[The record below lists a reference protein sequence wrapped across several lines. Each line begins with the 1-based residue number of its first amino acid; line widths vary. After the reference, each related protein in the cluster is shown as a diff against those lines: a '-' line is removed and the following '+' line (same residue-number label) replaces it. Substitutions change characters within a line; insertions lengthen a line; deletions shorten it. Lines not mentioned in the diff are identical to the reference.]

1 MKLNSAQIKRL
12 VKALY
17 DDETVQN
24 ALFAVFLESV
34 PVYKA
39 EQLFNQKHN
48 TLKSKINKV
57 KKNAQLVEIVMDI
70 K

>member
-1 MKLNSAQIKRL
+1 MKLNSSQTKRL

-17 DDETVQN
+17 DDEVTQN
-24 ALFAVFLESV
+24 ALFAVFLEDV
-34 PVYKA
+34 PVYRA

-48 TLKSKINKV
+48 TLKSKVNKV
-57 KKNAQLVEIVMDI
+57 KKNAALIEMVMDI

>member
-1 MKLNSAQIKRL
+1 MKLNSAQTKRL

-17 DDETVQN
+17 DDEVTQN
-24 ALFAVFLESV
+24 ALFAVFLEDV
-34 PVYKA
+34 PVYRA

-48 TLKSKINKV
+48 TLKSKVNKV
-57 KKNAQLVEIVMDI
+57 KKNAALIEMVMDI

>member
-1 MKLNSAQIKRL
+1 MKLNSAQTKRL

-17 DDETVQN
+17 DDEVTQN
-24 ALFAVFLESV
+24 ALFAVFLEDV
-34 PVYKA
+34 PVYRA

-48 TLKSKINKV
+48 TLKSKVTKV
-57 KKNAQLVEIVMDI
+57 KKNAALIETVMDI

>member
-1 MKLNSAQIKRL
+1 MKLNIAQTKRL

-17 DDETVQN
+17 DDEVTQN
-24 ALFAVFLESV
+24 ALFAVFLEDV
-34 PVYKA
+34 PVYRA

-48 TLKSKINKV
+48 TLKSKVNKV
-57 KKNAQLVEIVMDI
+57 KKNAALIETVMDI

>member
-1 MKLNSAQIKRL
+1 MKLNSAQTKRL

-17 DDETVQN
+17 DDEVTQN
-24 ALFAVFLESV
+24 ALFAVFLEDV
-34 PVYKA
+34 PVYRA

-48 TLKSKINKV
+48 TLKSKVNKV
-57 KKNAQLVEIVMDI
+57 KKNAALIETVMDI

>member
-1 MKLNSAQIKRL
+1 MKLNSAQTKRL

-17 DDETVQN
+17 DDEVTQN
-24 ALFAVFLESV
+24 ALFAVFLEDV
-34 PVYKA
+34 PVYRA

-48 TLKSKINKV
+48 TLKSKVNKV
-57 KKNAQLVEIVMDI
+57 KKNAAVIETVMDI

>member
-1 MKLNSAQIKRL
+1 MKLNSAQTKRL

-17 DDETVQN
+17 DDEVTQN
-24 ALFAVFLESV
+24 ALFAVFFEDV
-34 PVYKA
+34 PVYRA

-48 TLKSKINKV
+48 TLKSKVNKV
-57 KKNAQLVEIVMDI
+57 KKNAALIEAVMDI

>member
-1 MKLNSAQIKRL
+1 MKLNSAQTKRL

-17 DDETVQN
+17 DDEVTQN
-24 ALFAVFLESV
+24 ALFSVFLEDV
-34 PVYKA
+34 PVYRA

-48 TLKSKINKV
+48 TLKSKVNKV
-57 KKNAQLVEIVMDI
+57 RKSASLIEIVMDI

>member
-1 MKLNSAQIKRL
+1 MKLNSAQTKRL

-17 DDETVQN
+17 DDEVTQN
-24 ALFAVFLESV
+24 ALFAVFLEDV
-34 PVYKA
+34 PVYRA

-48 TLKSKINKV
+48 TLKSKVNKV
-57 KKNAQLVEIVMDI
+57 KKNAALIEAVMDI

>member
-1 MKLNSAQIKRL
+1 MKLNSAQTKRL

-17 DDETVQN
+17 DDEVTQN
-24 ALFAVFLESV
+24 ALFAVFLEDV
-34 PVYKA
+34 PVYRA

-48 TLKSKINKV
+48 TLKSKVNKV
-57 KKNAQLVEIVMDI
+57 KKNAQLVETVMDI